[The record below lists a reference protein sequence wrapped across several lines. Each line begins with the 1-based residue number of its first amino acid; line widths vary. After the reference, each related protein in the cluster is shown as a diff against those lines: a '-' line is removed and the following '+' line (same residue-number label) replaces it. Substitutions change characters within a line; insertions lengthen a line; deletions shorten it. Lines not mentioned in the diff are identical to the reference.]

1 MVYEY
6 HSCLERLK
14 DDFSMNM
21 NNDLDPSDFR
31 RMVLESPKQFQVGFE
46 LGKGVDISGSFDS
59 IEISGMGGSALPGN
73 LLRIYLADHFCRFD
87 GKHPIAIYQNRFYGL
102 PHEASREGCLNFI
115 CSYSGNTEE
124 TVAAF
129 EEAIEKKLPSIGIS
143 AGGKVEAMC
152 REYGIPHIKLPI
164 PFPNFQ
170 PRVGTGYF
178 FGAIFGVLVKL
189 GMASDTC
196 NELIV
201 EAEELVQEMSELEE
215 RGKNLS
221 KKLRGKTPV
230 IYSSPRYKA
239 VAMIWKIKVNENA
252 KTPAFWNF
260 FPELNHNEMVGFTN
274 PQGKFFLCLLRDSD
288 DDSRNL
294 KRFDIT
300 ARLLESRGISSET
313 IDMGRG
319 SVFTK
324 MFRTILLGDWA
335 SYHLALS
342 YGVDP
347 TPVDMVEELKKLLV

>member
-1 MVYEY
+1 MMEKI
-6 HSCLERLK
+6 S
-14 DDFSMNM
+14 
-21 NNDLDPSDFR
+21 DLDPSNFR
-31 RMVLESPKQFQVGFE
+31 NMISESPGQFRVGFE
-46 LGKGVDISGSFDS
+46 LGKNVPIEGKFTS

-73 LLRIYLADHFCRFD
+73 ILRIALSDHFRRFN
-87 GKHPIAIYQNRFYGL
+87 GKRPVSVYQNRFYRL
-102 PHEASREGCLNFI
+102 PHEAYQEGCLNFI

-129 EEAIEKKLPSIGIS
+129 EEAIENKLPSIGIS

-152 REYGIPHIKLPI
+152 REHGIPHIKLPI

-189 GMASDTC
+189 GMVADTC
-196 NELIV
+196 D
-201 EAEELVQEMSELEE
+201 ELVAESEGLRLEMSELEN
-215 RGKNLS
+215 RGKELS
-221 KKLRGKTPV
+221 EKFYGKTPV
-230 IYSSPRYKA
+230 IYSSPRYKV
-239 VAMIWKIKVNENA
+239 VAMIWKIKINENA

-274 PQGKFFLCLLRDSD
+274 PQGKFFLCLLRDFD

-313 IDMGRG
+313 IDMGEG

-324 MFRTILLGDWA
+324 MFRMILLGDWA

-347 TPVDMVEELKKLLV
+347 TPVDMVEELKKLLA

>member
-1 MVYEY
+1 ME
-6 HSCLERLK
+6 K
-14 DDFSMNM
+14 KTQ
-21 NNDLDPSDFR
+21 DLDPSNFR
-31 RMVLESPKQFQVGFE
+31 QMILEAPGQFRVGFE
-46 LGKGVDISGSFDS
+46 LGKSAIVKGKFTS

-73 LLRIYLADHFCRFD
+73 LLRVYLSDHFRRFD

-102 PHEASREGCLNFI
+102 PHEAYQKECLNFM

-124 TVAAF
+124 TVTAF
-129 EEAIEKKLPSIGIS
+129 EEAIKNKLPSVGIS

-152 REYGIPHIKLPI
+152 REHGIPHIKLPI

-189 GMASDTC
+189 GMTADTC
-196 NELIV
+196 YELIA
-201 EAEELVQEMSELEE
+201 EAESLAREMLMLEE
-215 RGKNLS
+215 KGRLLS
-221 KKLRGKTPV
+221 LKLVGKTPV
-230 IYSSPRYKA
+230 VYANPRYKA
-239 VAMIWKIKVNENA
+239 VAMIWKIKMNENA

-260 FPELNHNEMVGFTN
+260 FPEMNHNEMVGFTN
-274 PQGKFFLCLLRDSD
+274 PQRKFFLCLLRDGD
-288 DDSRNL
+288 DDPKNV
-294 KRFDIT
+294 KRFEVT
-300 ARLLESRGISSET
+300 ARLLEERGISSE
-313 IDMGRG
+313 IVDMGEG

-324 MFRTILLGDWA
+324 MFRTIFLGDWT